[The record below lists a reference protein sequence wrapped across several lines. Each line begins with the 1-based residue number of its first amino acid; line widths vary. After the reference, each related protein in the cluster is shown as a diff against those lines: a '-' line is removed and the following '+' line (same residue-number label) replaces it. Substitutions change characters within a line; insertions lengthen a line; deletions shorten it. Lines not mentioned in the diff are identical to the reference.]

1 MHRGAGFVNHASE
14 INRGADFLRQLAT
27 RNDPQAMM
35 EFFGDEFSGAG
46 VSVEMRLFAGDFEMS
61 AAEEIAL
68 DVFVADDLLDQ
79 VDGYK
84 GVGVHPAGQFH
95 SVALGK
101 RCRAQLHPGQD
112 HAAVAGTGSPADAVR
127 FEYRNLSATF
137 CEGARGREAGES
149 GADYRYVRM
158 RGKITRGR
166 LRH

>member
-1 MHRGAGFVNHASE
+1 GDLGYAGAVRSCAGGRLALGVPVNASAGIHCGAGKAGNVLRGMHRGAGFVNHASE

-27 RNDPQAMM
+27 TNDPQAMM

-84 GVGVHPAGQFH
+84 GVGVH
-95 SVALGK
+95 
-101 RCRAQLHPGQD
+101 
-112 HAAVAGTGSPADAVR
+112 
-127 FEYRNLSATF
+127 
-137 CEGARGREAGES
+137 
-149 GADYRYVRM
+149 
-158 RGKITRGR
+158 
-166 LRH
+166 